1 MTSPA
6 LTRRV
11 VVAYVPL
18 WLLGAG
24 FLWWPWVLLRL
35 LLRSRAAARPPLLL
49 SGVVFFLAAS
59 LVLALPQGPSPSRV
73 LSAGLNLSIWLSV
86 VLFLAG
92 RPSRDQ
98 LTAIG
103 RGLIDIALVQGVLTI
118 LAWAAYPRFQSLRLP
133 LGHLLPASL
142 TADPSVAAFTSTN
155 LAYSDYFAGFV
166 VRSGGILGNPTWAGS
181 LAATGI
187 LLLLVGTPY
196 VARRGATGL
205 LLTLGCVAV
214 LMPSVVLAYSRNTV
228 LALALAL
235 SAAALL
241 ALRRRTSAVL
251 FAALVS
257 FGAAALAAVLLL
269 APVVETV
276 TSLNETRAGSAETRG
291 EIYAETLERVADAP
305 TVLLGSGIKE
315 REPGL
320 VASLGSH
327 STYLGLLYRGGAVAL
342 LLLVGALIAAGARA
356 YRHRDGPALALV
368 VFTAVWAVA
377 EDLDV
382 GHFVP
387 LALALALARLRNG
400 RTTGSTPEP
409 APAAVPA

>member
-6 LTRRV
+6 LSRRV
-11 VVAYVPL
+11 VAAYVPL

-24 FLWWPWVLLRL
+24 FLWWPWVLVRL
-35 LLRSRAAARPPLLL
+35 LLRTRSGARPPLLL
-49 SGVVFFLAAS
+49 AGVAFFLAAS
-59 LVLALPQGPSPSRV
+59 LVLALAQDPPASRV
-73 LSAGLNLSIWLSV
+73 LSAGLNLSIWLCV

-92 RPSRDQ
+92 GPSREQ
-98 LTAIG
+98 LTGIG
-103 RGLIDIALVQGVLTI
+103 RGLVDVALVQGVLTI
-118 LAWAAYPRFQSLRLP
+118 LAWAAFPRFQSLGLP
-133 LGHLLPASL
+133 LGWVLPATL
-142 TADPSVAAFTSTN
+142 TDDPSIAAFTSTN
-155 LAYSDYFAGFV
+155 LAYEDYFAGFV
-166 VRSGGILGNPTWAGS
+166 IRSGGLFGNPTWAGS
-181 LAATGI
+181 LAAIGI

-196 VARRGATGL
+196 IGRHGAVGA
-205 LLTLGCVAV
+205 LLTLGCVGI
-214 LMPSVVLAYSRNTV
+214 MTPSLVLAYSRNTV
-228 LALALAL
+228 LALVLAL
-235 SAAALL
+235 GAAALI
-241 ALRRRTSAVL
+241 ALRRRVGAAL

-257 FGAAALAAVLLL
+257 FGAAAFVAVLLF

-320 VASLGSH
+320 VASVGSH
-327 STYLGLLYRGGAVAL
+327 STYLGLLYRGGAVAVV
-342 LLLVGALIAAGARA
+342 LLVVALVVAGLRA

-368 VFTAVWAVA
+368 VFTAVWSVA

-387 LALALALARLRNG
+387 LALAVALARLRTD
-400 RTTGSTPEP
+400 RTVEP
-409 APAAVPA
+409 VRAPVAVPA